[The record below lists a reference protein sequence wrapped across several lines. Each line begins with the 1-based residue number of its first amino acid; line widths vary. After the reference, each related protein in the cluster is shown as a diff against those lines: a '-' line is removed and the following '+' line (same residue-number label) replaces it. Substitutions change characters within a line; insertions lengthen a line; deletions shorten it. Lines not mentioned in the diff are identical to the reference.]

1 MVHINQG
8 IEYKCQQVK
17 MQLNRTLVRL
27 HLENCIQFWLPQYR
41 MEPLEKVQWRM
52 MLNLGVI
59 CYRET
64 LDSLGLFPL
73 EHWKGVL
80 IEVYEVMRSIDS

>member
-1 MVHINQG
+1 
-8 IEYKCQQVK
+8 
-17 MQLNRTLVRL
+17 
-27 HLENCIQFWLPQYR
+27 